1 MQGVIQT
8 VVVCRLLNSTRIIVL
23 SGSRKCGNA
32 GMAGGGVAVKL
43 SFLNQ
48 KGGAGKTTLAVHVAA
63 VLAATGAKVLLLDA
77 DSQGS
82 ALDWSVARQK
92 APAFTVVGLPKPTVH
107 KELPRLSQDYDHVV
121 IDGPPRVAEIT
132 RSVIMASDLIAIP
145 VQPSP
150 YDVWAVKDVV
160 ELIKEARVYKELLKA
175 VFVINRKIVNTAI
188 GRDVVE
194 ALATYELGVLPTAV
208 CQRVAFAESA
218 ARGST
223 VIEDAPTSIG
233 AEEIRNLVK
242 ELTRLFNE
250 QEGRD
255 YSEARTRKAAIGG
268 RMGQ

>member
-1 MQGVIQT
+1 
-8 VVVCRLLNSTRIIVL
+8 
-23 SGSRKCGNA
+23 
-32 GMAGGGVAVKL
+32 VAVKL

-48 KGGAGKTTLAVHVAA
+48 KGGAGKTTLAVHVAT

-82 ALDWSVARQK
+82 ALDWSAARQR

-107 KELPRLSQDYDHVV
+107 KELPRLSEDYDHVV

-132 RSVIMASDLIAIP
+132 RSVIMASDLVAIP

-160 ELIKEARVYKELLKA
+160 ELVKEARIYKEILKA

-194 ALATYELGVLPTAV
+194 ALATYELPVLSAAV

-223 VIEDAPTSIG
+223 VLEEAPTSVA
-233 AEEIRNLVK
+233 AEEIRTLVK

-255 YSEARTRKAAIGG
+255 HGKARNRKDTNSG
-268 RMGQ
+268 RVGQ

>member
-1 MQGVIQT
+1 ML
-8 VVVCRLLNSTRIIVL
+8 RSDPHYRIIGL
-23 SGSRKCGNA
+23 SEVREYGNA
-32 GMAGGGVAVKL
+32 ACGGVAVKL

-48 KGGAGKTTLAVHVAA
+48 KGGAGKTTLAVHVAT
-63 VLAATGAKVLLLDA
+63 VLAATGAKVLLIDA

-82 ALDWSVARQK
+82 ALDWSAARQRS
-92 APAFTVVGLPKPTVH
+92 PAFTVVGLPKPTVH
-107 KELPRLSQDYDHVV
+107 KELPRLSEDYDHVV
-121 IDGPPRVAEIT
+121 IDGPPRIAEIT
-132 RSVIMASDLIAIP
+132 RSVIMASDIVVIP

-160 ELIKEARVYKELLKA
+160 ELVKEARVYKEMLTA

-194 ALATYELGVLPTAV
+194 ALATYELAVLSVTV
-208 CQRVAFAESA
+208 CQRVVFAESA

-223 VIEDAPTSIG
+223 VLEDAPTSLA
-233 AEEIRNLVK
+233 AEEIRSLVK

-255 YSEARTRKAAIGG
+255 HGKARNRKDANSG
-268 RMGQ
+268 RVGQ